1 MESYRITKEKLKSIL
16 QSEKTV
22 KFLEDSSLL
31 KYTINNSVGNANNFI
46 NNAFKDEEDIDIE
59 ISNSNNKIDDIIV
72 FNKRI
77 MIRAFSIKSSRFL
90 FQSFKFREGDR
101 VDVNKILME
110 VKNKIN
116 FYKYIF
122 IILTDRNR
130 RNQPFKVKYDYY
142 LIPVN
147 CFNVNDDYIKTISG
161 INSTNWILLN
171 NRDFYIK
178 FTNYILE
185 KYYIGYSYRFNC

>member
-22 KFLEDSSLL
+22 KFLKDSSLL
-31 KYTINNSVGNANNFI
+31 KYTINNSVGNTNNFI
-46 NNAFKDEEDIDIE
+46 DNAFKDEEDIDIE

-72 FNKRI
+72 FNRRI

-110 VKNKIN
+110 VKK
-116 FYKYIF
+116 K
-122 IILTDRNR
+122 
-130 RNQPFKVKYDYY
+130 
-142 LIPVN
+142 
-147 CFNVNDDYIKTISG
+147 
-161 INSTNWILLN
+161 
-171 NRDFYIK
+171 
-178 FTNYILE
+178 
-185 KYYIGYSYRFNC
+185 